1 MFYLGILAAFVGICL
16 FAKGTKA
23 GACFPKKKSFIE
35 QLFFDAAAFLCR
47 WFRRKGKSDTDVENE
62 TERIK
67 LFLIIFMAG
76 DIVALLLWRSSDG
89 SSPLVD
95 GSYILRKSAGEGS
108 LELELTARD
117 QSGEEIAVPVIIGE
131 CLYETGQLQVLYEE
145 MLSRLETIV
154 LGENTSYDCV
164 TKDLVFVQEVEG
176 YPFFLSWYSDN
187 YRFLSPDGTVAT
199 WREVANEQE
208 KEALVTITMRAEY
221 EDFAREWAFMV
232 RVCPQKGEI
241 SFAEKVTYAIEKAEL
256 DSRKESKIMLPKE
269 VGENTLTWS
278 VKKENPAST
287 VLVLGMVGALAV
299 CLLGNRDLQKERE
312 HHTAQMEAEYSAV
325 ISKLTLYLGAGLNL
339 KSAFYKVA
347 GEGSSNPVYE
357 EMQITCREMES
368 GIPQGEAYER
378 LGRRINRKQYIRLAT
393 LLAQNL
399 KKGNAELL
407 TQLKQEAYLALEE
420 KNMAIRKL
428 GEETGTKLLLP
439 MMLMLAMVMV
449 LIMVPAF
456 LTI

>member
-1 MFYLGILAAFVGICL
+1 MLYLGILAAFVGICL
-16 FAKGTKA
+16 FAKRTKA

-35 QLFFDAAAFLCR
+35 QIFFDAAAFLYR
-47 WFRRKGKSDTDVENE
+47 WFRRKEISDKDIANE
-62 TERIK
+62 IERVK
-67 LFLIIFMAG
+67 LLLVIFMAG
-76 DIVALLLWRSSDG
+76 DIVALLLWIRSDG

-108 LELELTARD
+108 LELELTAKD
-117 QSGEEIAVPVIIGE
+117 QSGEEIVVPVIVGE
-131 CLYETGQLQVLYEE
+131 CLYETEQLQVLYEE
-145 MLSRLETIV
+145 MLIRLENIV
-154 LGENTSYDCV
+154 LGENASYDCV

-176 YPFFLSWYSDN
+176 YPFWLSWYSDN
-187 YRFLSPDGTVAT
+187 YRFLSPDGTVVT
-199 WREVANEQE
+199 WREVADEQE

-221 EDFAREWAFMV
+221 EDFAREQVFVV
-232 RVCPQKGEI
+232 RVCPQRGEI
-241 SFAEKVTYAIEKAEL
+241 SLAEKVTYAIEKAEL
-256 DSRKESKIMLPKE
+256 ESRKESKIILPKE
-269 VGENTLTWS
+269 VEENTLTWS
-278 VKKENPAST
+278 VKKDNPASM
-287 VLVLGMVGALAV
+287 VLVLGIVGALAV

-312 HHTAQMEAEYSAV
+312 HHAAQMEAEYSAV

-347 GEGSSNPVYE
+347 EEGRSNPVYE

-368 GIPQGEAYER
+368 GISQGEAYER
-378 LGRRINRKQYIRLAT
+378 LGRRINRKQYIRLST

-407 TQLKQEAYLALEE
+407 TQLKQEASLALEE
-420 KNMAIRKL
+420 RNMAIRKL

-439 MMLMLAMVMV
+439 MILMLAMVMI